1 MTWSRR
7 LAEAIEKYNMLWRSC
22 QRLRALI
29 EQPKIMTSGSNVI
42 ERLRSIKDILCRL
55 SCALQEV
62 SRGMM
67 IFNELKPQLSIPETL
82 LQDVEMVT
90 GQTNKRRDELVR
102 LLHSVQLSPHAIL
115 LEGVSVRSRNSFV
128 SHEIMQ
134 TSTSSA

>member
-1 MTWSRR
+1 MRR
-7 LAEAIEKYNMLWRSC
+7 LAEVIEKYNILWRSC
-22 QRLRALI
+22 QRLRALV
-29 EQPKIMTSGSNVI
+29 ERPKITTSGSNVI
-42 ERLRSIKDILCRL
+42 ERIRSIKDVLCRL

-102 LLHSVQLSPHAIL
+102 LLQSVQLSPHAIL
-115 LEGVSVRSRNSFV
+115 LEGMSVLSRNPFFLI
-128 SHEIMQ
+128 E
-134 TSTSSA
+134 

>member
-1 MTWSRR
+1 MTRLRR

-22 QRLRALI
+22 QRLRALA
-29 EQPKIMTSGSNVI
+29 ERPKITTSGSNVI
-42 ERLRSIKDILCRL
+42 ERIRSIKDVLCRL
-55 SCALQEV
+55 SCALQEI

-102 LLHSVQLSPHAIL
+102 LLQSVQLSPHVIL
-115 LEGVSVRSRNSFV
+115 LEGMSVLSRIPFV
-128 SHEIMQ
+128 SH
-134 TSTSSA
+134 